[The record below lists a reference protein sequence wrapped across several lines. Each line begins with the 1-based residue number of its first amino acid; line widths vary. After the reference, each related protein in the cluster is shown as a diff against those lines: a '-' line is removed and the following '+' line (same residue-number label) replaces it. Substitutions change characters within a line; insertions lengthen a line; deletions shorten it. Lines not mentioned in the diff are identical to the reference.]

1 MKTIEEKAKAYDE
14 VKNKLSRFIA
24 QGVDP
29 LITRADVQDFFPELA
44 ESDDER
50 VKKRITLCLEEC
62 VHSDVIRDYEKD
74 ECIAWLKKQG
84 QVKESHISQH
94 ENKMCKENDDSL
106 TSEDEKIRKW
116 IINEIK
122 IKHHNLDEENVDFVD
137 KAIAWLEKQGN
148 MTERVIWKEIP
159 KDKDGFFDDNSD
171 LYDRLPIIITEE
183 FKDFINLYYIDKENW
198 HETLADLS
206 RQRFVHYIEVR
217 ELKTK

>member
-1 MKTIEEKAKAYDE
+1 MAKTFEQEC
-14 VKNKLSRFIA
+14 
-24 QGVDP
+24 
-29 LITRADVQDFFPELA
+29 A
-44 ESDDER
+44 ESGDEKVR
-50 VKKRITLCLEEC
+50 KALKQYFVNSFQNNGVAAICGVHVK
-62 VHSDVIRDYEKD
+62 DVL
-74 ECIAWLKKQG
+74 AWLEKQG

-106 TSEDEKIRKW
+106 TSKDEKIRKW

-159 KDKDGFFDDNSD
+159 KDKDGFFDENSD
-171 LYDRLPIIITEE
+171 LYDRLPIIITED

>member
-1 MKTIEEKAKAYDE
+1 MTQEEKAKAYDE
-14 VKNKLSRFIA
+14 VLNKLRRFIE

-44 ESDDER
+44 E
-50 VKKRITLCLEEC
+50 
-62 VHSDVIRDYEKD
+62 
-74 ECIAWLKKQG
+74 
-84 QVKESHISQH
+84 
-94 ENKMCKENDDSL
+94 
-106 TSEDEKIRKW
+106 SEDEKIRKW

-198 HETLADLS
+198 HETVADFS